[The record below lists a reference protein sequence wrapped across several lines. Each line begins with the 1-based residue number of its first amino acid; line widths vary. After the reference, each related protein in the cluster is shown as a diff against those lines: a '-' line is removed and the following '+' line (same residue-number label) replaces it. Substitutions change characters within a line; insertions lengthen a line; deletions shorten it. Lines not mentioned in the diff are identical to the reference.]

1 MFGDHADEP
10 GLLLVLHILSVSFN
24 SYIVSESFKLRVNVL
39 VNKMDLSFSW
49 QSFLSKI
56 RRMVISVIR
65 WVFGG
70 FFEVANF

>member
-10 GLLLVLHILSVSFN
+10 GLLLVLRILSVSFN

-39 VNKMDLSFSW
+39 VNNMDLSFSW

-65 WVFGG
+65 WVFGF
-70 FFEVANF
+70 FFEVGNF